1 MPKQQ
6 RRSKSKD
13 VIYYVPNK
21 KKWIAT
27 STKAISYFLAIIH
40 EENPTLTIN
49 QIKEIISDRTKY
61 IYYPEAIEVLDT
73 HIKMGYGDWIPEWKY

>member
-6 RRSKSKD
+6 RRSKG

-27 STKAISYFLAIIH
+27 STKAISDFLAIVH

-49 QIKEIISDRTKY
+49 QIKDLISDRTKY
-61 IYYPEAIEVLDT
+61 IYSPEAIEILDT
-73 HIKMGYGDWIPEWKY
+73 HIKMGYGDWIPEWRY